1 MKNEDSIFF
10 GHKKVSYDI
19 KTRLVEK
26 LFSNVYEK
34 YDLMNDIMS
43 VGIHRVWKDIFC
55 LILDNPEAHLLDM
68 AGGTG
73 DITKRFHKFA
83 ESHHQTPKIT
93 MCDLNFDMLNKGKE
107 KLINQGIIGVDYVST
122 AAENLPFKDESFD
135 YYTVSFGIRNF
146 TDISQSLRE
155 AKRVLN
161 KGGKFLCLEFSK
173 PQGAVLSN
181 VYDIYSK
188 FVIPNMGAAI
198 GDRHSYEYLVESIE
212 RFPGQQEFANLI
224 SDAGFEKVSYRNLS
238 GGIVAIHTAYK
249 M

>member
-55 LILDNPEAHLLDM
+55 LMLDNPEAHLLDM

-73 DITKRFHKFA
+73 DITKRFHKFV

-93 MCDLNFDMLNKGKE
+93 MCDLNVDMLNKGKE
-107 KLINQGIIGVDYVST
+107 NLVNQGIIGVNYAS
-122 AAENLPFKDESFD
+122 AMAESLPFADKSFD
-135 YYTVSFGIRNF
+135 YYT
-146 TDISQSLRE
+146 
-155 AKRVLN
+155 
-161 KGGKFLCLEFSK
+161 CL
-173 PQGAVLSN
+173 L
-181 VYDIYSK
+181 YT
-188 FVIPNMGAAI
+188 
-198 GDRHSYEYLVESIE
+198 
-212 RFPGQQEFANLI
+212 
-224 SDAGFEKVSYRNLS
+224 SDAADE
-238 GGIVAIHTAYK
+238 
-249 M
+249 